1 MAQIRLNKY
10 LASQGVASRRKID
23 QMVSERRIFINNT
36 PATLGQKVDPQKDI
50 IKVGSKTIAFQ
61 PPKLTYIILNKPKGY
76 LSTTRDDRSRPTV
89 TSLVKSPTRLFPVGR
104 LDIQSTGLILLT
116 NDGPLTL
123 KLTHPR
129 YHLPK
134 VYLATFLGSVSPQ
147 KQANMSRGVQLDDG
161 QTAPAQVEFHQSVG
175 NHTILKITLFEGK
188 KRQIRR
194 MAAALHLHLIFLH
207 RISLGPLEIGN
218 LALGQHRPLTQT
230 EINQL
235 KQL

>member
-23 QMVSERRIFINNT
+23 QMVADRHIFINNS
-36 PATLGQKVDPQKDI
+36 PATLGQKVDPQKDV
-50 IKVGSKTIAFQ
+50 IKVGHKIIPYQ

-134 VYLATFLGSVSPQ
+134 VYLATFLGEVSLS
-147 KQANMSRGVQLDDG
+147 KIESMRHGVELDDG
-161 QTAPAQVEFHQSVG
+161 RTAPSEVEFFESKS
-175 NHTILKITLFEGK
+175 NHTTLKITLFEGK

-194 MAAALHLHLIFLH
+194 MAAALHLHLVFLH
-207 RISLGPLEIGN
+207 RISLGPIEIGN
-218 LALGQHRPLTQT
+218 LAIGQSRPLTQT

-235 KQL
+235 KLL